1 MNYKILQE
9 NIGIKSLKDVV
20 LENKEITK
28 NEINFLLN
36 PTSEYVENPFKLKNM
51 SEGIKLFMEELEEE
65 SKIGVLVDSDVDGF
79 TSGTLVYLFLIN
91 ECQYPKEKIQIF
103 HHQKKTHGLSNDKI
117 FKEIKK
123 SDINFLIIPD
133 AGSND
138 ITQIKELLKIGK
150 RILILDHHQI
160 NDEEQNTLFS
170 DQNGNIVGVIIN
182 NQLDEYSNSFAGVGV
197 TYKFLTALTEDE
209 LIHYMDLVA
218 IGNIADSMLINDF
231 ELRYVVDKGLKNI
244 NNELIKEFIVDA
256 KLEEEDLTPTDIS
269 FNVANKINAVI
280 RYGSLQEKEDLFKAL
295 IGEEEEIEYTPRK
308 SKSNPNP
315 QTEIQT
321 LQKAM
326 VRISKSIKTKQDNA
340 KKKSVEKCK
349 QFVIENNLN
358 ENKAIVIIDEDG
370 EIIDRKITGLI
381 AMNLVSIYRKS
392 VVLLGKTKEK
402 YTGSIR
408 GYGVDSFKDILET
421 TEIVKITGH
430 NNSAGIEVEF
440 KDIPRLIKRINRAME
455 DIEVIPPCTLVDCKI
470 DLNNIKEKEM
480 QEVLNLKP
488 IWHQHC
494 AEPLFLI
501 EDLIIDSKKIRN
513 PYTTLI
519 TFNVNGIEIKKEYC
533 SGVWKKE
540 FLKEDVMKFGKP
552 TLKCDLIVKIDY
564 DNYRNKPCLSIVEA
578 ESEIVK
584 ENKKKDNIPF

>member
-103 HHQKKTHGLSNDKI
+103 HHQKKTHGLSNEKV

-182 NQLDEYSNSFAGVGV
+182 NQLDEYSSSFAGVGV

-256 KLEEEDLTPTDIS
+256 KLEEDLTPTDIS

-326 VRISKSIKTKQDNA
+326 VRISKSVKTKQDNA

-470 DLNNIKEKEM
+470 DLNNIKEREM

-540 FLKEDVMKFGKP
+540 FLKEDVVKFGKP
-552 TLKCDLIVKIDY
+552 TLKCNLIVKVDY

-578 ESEIVK
+578 ESEVIK
-584 ENKKKDNIPF
+584 DKKQGGIPF

>member
-65 SKIGVLVDSDVDGF
+65 NKIGVLVDSDVDGF
-79 TSGTLVYLFLIN
+79 TSGALVYLFLIN

-103 HHQKKTHGLSNDKI
+103 HHQKKTHGLSNEKV

-256 KLEEEDLTPTDIS
+256 KLEEDLTPTDIS

-308 SKSNPNP
+308 SKGNPNP
-315 QTEIQT
+315 QTEMQT

-326 VRISKSIKTKQDNA
+326 VRISKSVKTKQDNA

-408 GYGVDSFKDILET
+408 GYGVNSFKDILET

-470 DLNNIKEKEM
+470 DLNNIKEREM

-513 PYTTLI
+513 PYATLI

-540 FLKEDVMKFGKP
+540 FLKEDVVKFGKP
-552 TLKCDLIVKIDY
+552 TLKCNLIVKIDY
-564 DNYRNKPCLSIVEA
+564 DNYKNKPCLSIVEA

>member
-51 SEGIKLFMEELEEE
+51 SEGIRLFMEELEEE

-79 TSGTLVYLFLIN
+79 TSGALVYLFLIN

-103 HHQKKTHGLSNDKI
+103 HHQKKTHGLSNEKV

-197 TYKFLTALTEDE
+197 TYKFLTALTENE

-244 NNELIKEFIVDA
+244 NNELIKEFIIDA
-256 KLEEEDLTPTDIS
+256 KLEEDLTPTDIS

-326 VRISKSIKTKQDNA
+326 VRISKSVKTKQDNA

-370 EIIDRKITGLI
+370 ELIDRKITGLI

-440 KDIPRLIKRINRAME
+440 KDIPRLIKRINRVME

-470 DLNNIKEKEM
+470 DINNIREKEM

-488 IWHQHC
+488 LWHQHC

-540 FLKEDVMKFGKP
+540 FLKEDVVKFGKP

>member
-1 MNYKILQE
+1 LNYKILQE

-79 TSGTLVYLFLIN
+79 TSGALVYLFLIN

-103 HHQKKTHGLSNDKI
+103 HHQKKTHGLSNEKL

-138 ITQIKELLKIGK
+138 IIQIKELLKIGK

-160 NDEEQNTLFS
+160 NDGEQNTLFS

-182 NQLDEYSNSFAGVGV
+182 NQLDEYSSSFAGVGV

-256 KLEEEDLTPTDIS
+256 KLEEDLTPTDIS

-494 AEPLFLI
+494 TEPLFLI

-513 PYTTLI
+513 PYATLI

-533 SGVWKKE
+533 SGVWKRE
-540 FLKEDVMKFGKP
+540 FLKEDVVKFGKP
-552 TLKCDLIVKIDY
+552 TLKCNLIVKIDY
-564 DNYRNKPCLSIVEA
+564 DNYKNKPCLSIVEA
-578 ESEIVK
+578 ESEVIK
-584 ENKKKDNIPF
+584 DKKQDSIPF

>member
-65 SKIGVLVDSDVDGF
+65 NKIGVLVDSDVDGF
-79 TSGTLVYLFLIN
+79 TSGALVYLFLIN

-103 HHQKKTHGLSNDKI
+103 HHQKKTHGLSNEKV

-256 KLEEEDLTPTDIS
+256 KLEEDLTPTDIS

-308 SKSNPNP
+308 SKGNPNP
-315 QTEIQT
+315 QTEMQT

-326 VRISKSIKTKQDNA
+326 VRISKSVKTKQDNA

-408 GYGVDSFKDILET
+408 GYGVNSFKDILET

-470 DLNNIKEKEM
+470 DLNNIKEREM

-513 PYTTLI
+513 PYATLI

-552 TLKCDLIVKIDY
+552 TLKCNLIVKIDY

-578 ESEIVK
+578 ESEVIK
-584 ENKKKDNIPF
+584 DKKQDSIPF

>member
-51 SEGIKLFMEELEEE
+51 SEGIKLFMEELEKE

-79 TSGTLVYLFLIN
+79 TSGALVYLFLIN

-103 HHQKKTHGLSNDKI
+103 HHQKKTHGLSNEKV

-256 KLEEEDLTPTDIS
+256 KLEEDLTPTDIS

-326 VRISKSIKTKQDNA
+326 VRISKSVKTKQDNA

-470 DLNNIKEKEM
+470 DLNNIKEREM

-494 AEPLFLI
+494 PEPLFLI

-540 FLKEDVMKFGKP
+540 FLKEDVVKFGKP
-552 TLKCDLIVKIDY
+552 TLKCNLIVKIDY

-578 ESEIVK
+578 ESEVIK
-584 ENKKKDNIPF
+584 DKKQGDIPF

>member
-79 TSGTLVYLFLIN
+79 TSGALVYLFLIN

-103 HHQKKTHGLSNDKI
+103 HHQKKTHGLSNEKV

-256 KLEEEDLTPTDIS
+256 KLEEDLTPTDIS

-488 IWHQHC
+488 LWHQHC

-513 PYTTLI
+513 PYATLI

-540 FLKEDVMKFGKP
+540 FLKEDVVKFGKP
-552 TLKCDLIVKIDY
+552 TLKCNLIVKVDY

-578 ESEIVK
+578 ESEVIK
-584 ENKKKDNIPF
+584 DKKQGGIPF

>member
-9 NIGIKSLKDVV
+9 NIGIKTLKDII
-20 LENKEITK
+20 LENREITK
-28 NEINFLLN
+28 NEANFLLN

-51 SEGIKLFMEELEEE
+51 SEGIQLFIEELDNE
-65 SKIGVLVDSDVDGF
+65 SNIGLLVDSDNDGYC
-79 TSGTLVYLFLIN
+79 SSALMYLFLIN
-91 ECQYPKEKIQIF
+91 ECSYPKEKIQIF
-103 HHQKKTHGLSNDKI
+103 HHQKKTHGLSDDKV

-123 SDINFLIIPD
+123 SDVNFMIIPD

-138 ITQIKELLKIGK
+138 IEQIKDLLKLGK
-150 RILILDHHQI
+150 KVLILDHHQI
-160 NDEEQNTLFS
+160 NDDEQNTKFA
-170 DQNGNIVGVIIN
+170 DQEGNIIGVIIN
-182 NQLDEYSNSFAGVGV
+182 NQLDEYSTDLAGTGV
-197 TYKFLTALTEDE
+197 VYKFLVALTENE
-209 LIHYMDLVA
+209 LEHYMDLVGIA
-218 IGNIADSMLINDF
+218 NIADSMYLNSF
-231 ELRYVVDKGLKNI
+231 ESRYIVDKGLKNI
-244 NNELIKEFIVDA
+244 NNELMKELIENA
-256 KLEEEDLTPTDIS
+256 KLEGNLTPTDIS
-269 FNVANKINAVI
+269 FNVSNYINAVI
-280 RYGSLQEKEDLFKAL
+280 RFGTMEEKENLFRAL

-308 SKSNPNP
+308 SKNNPNP

-326 VRISKSIKTKQDNA
+326 VRISKSIKSKQDTA

-349 QFVIENNLN
+349 QFISENGLD
-358 ENKAIVIIDEDG
+358 KYKTIVLIDEDN
-370 EIIDRKITGLI
+370 ELIDRKITGLI
-381 AMNLVSIYRKS
+381 AMNLVSIYKKS
-392 VVLLGKTKEK
+392 VVLLGRTKEK
-402 YTGSIR
+402 YTGSMR
-408 GYGVDSFKDILET
+408 GFGVENFKEILES
-421 TEIVKITGH
+421 TEIVKVTGH
-430 NNSAGIEVEF
+430 NNSAGVEVEF

-455 DIEVIPPCTLVDCKI
+455 EVEVIPPCTLVDCKI
-470 DLNNIKEKEM
+470 NIDNIKEKEM

-501 EDLIIDSKKIRN
+501 EGLIIDSKKIRN

-540 FLKEDVMKFGKP
+540 FLKEDVVKFGKP
-552 TLKCDLIVKIDY
+552 TLKCNLIVKIDY

>member
-79 TSGTLVYLFLIN
+79 TSGALVYLFLIN

-103 HHQKKTHGLSNDKI
+103 HHQKKTHGLSNEKV

-256 KLEEEDLTPTDIS
+256 KLEEDLTPTDIS

-308 SKSNPNP
+308 SKNNPNP
-315 QTEIQT
+315 QTEVQT

-326 VRISKSIKTKQDNA
+326 VRISKSVKTKQDNA

-349 QFVIENNLN
+349 QFVTENNLN

-370 EIIDRKITGLI
+370 ELIDRKITGLI

-513 PYTTLI
+513 PYATLI

-540 FLKEDVMKFGKP
+540 FLKEDVVKFGKP
-552 TLKCDLIVKIDY
+552 TLKCNLIVKVDY

-578 ESEIVK
+578 ESEVIK
-584 ENKKKDNIPF
+584 DKKQGGIPF

>member
-28 NEINFLLN
+28 NEVNFLLN

-79 TSGTLVYLFLIN
+79 TSGALVYLFLIN

-103 HHQKKTHGLSNDKI
+103 HHQKKTHGLSNEKI

-123 SDINFLIIPD
+123 SDINFLIVPD

-160 NDEEQNTLFS
+160 NDEEQNTLFG

-256 KLEEEDLTPTDIS
+256 KLEEDLTPTDIS

-308 SKSNPNP
+308 SKNNPNP

-370 EIIDRKITGLI
+370 ELIDRKITGLI

-470 DLNNIKEKEM
+470 DINNIREKEM

-513 PYTTLI
+513 PYATLI

-533 SGVWKKE
+533 SGVWKRE
-540 FLKEDVMKFGKP
+540 FLKEDVVKFGKP
-552 TLKCDLIVKIDY
+552 TLKCNLIVKIDY

-578 ESEIVK
+578 ESEVIK
-584 ENKKKDNIPF
+584 DKKQGNIPF

>member
-51 SEGIKLFMEELEEE
+51 SEGIKLFIEELEEE

-79 TSGTLVYLFLIN
+79 TSGALVYLFLIN

-182 NQLDEYSNSFAGVGV
+182 NQLDEYSSSFAGVGV

-256 KLEEEDLTPTDIS
+256 KLEEDLTPTDIS

-308 SKSNPNP
+308 SKNNPNP

-370 EIIDRKITGLI
+370 ELIDRKITGLI

-430 NNSAGIEVEF
+430 NNSAGVEVEF

-494 AEPLFLI
+494 TEPLFLI

-513 PYTTLI
+513 PYATLI
-519 TFNVNGIEIKKEYC
+519 TFNANGIEIKKEYC
-533 SGVWKKE
+533 SGVWKRE
-540 FLKEDVMKFGKP
+540 FLKEDVVKFGKP
-552 TLKCDLIVKIDY
+552 TLKCNLIVKIDY

-578 ESEIVK
+578 ESEVIK
-584 ENKKKDNIPF
+584 DKKQGDIPF

>member
-79 TSGTLVYLFLIN
+79 TSGALVYLFLIN

-103 HHQKKTHGLSNDKI
+103 HHQKKTHGLSNEKV

-256 KLEEEDLTPTDIS
+256 KLEEDLTPTDIS

-455 DIEVIPPCTLVDCKI
+455 EVEVIPPCTLVDCKI
-470 DLNNIKEKEM
+470 DLNNIKEREM

-513 PYTTLI
+513 PYATLI

-540 FLKEDVMKFGKP
+540 FLKEDVVKFGKP
-552 TLKCDLIVKIDY
+552 TLKCNLIVKVDY

-578 ESEIVK
+578 ESEVIK
-584 ENKKKDNIPF
+584 DKKQGDIPF

>member
-9 NIGIKSLKDVV
+9 NIGIKTLKDIV
-20 LENKEITK
+20 LENREITK
-28 NEINFLLN
+28 NEANFLLN

-51 SEGIKLFMEELEEE
+51 SEGIQLFMEELDNE
-65 SKIGVLVDSDVDGF
+65 SNIGLLVDSDNDGYA
-79 TSGTLVYLFLIN
+79 SSALMYLFLIN
-91 ECQYPKEKIQIF
+91 ECSYPKEKIQIF
-103 HHQKKTHGLSNDKI
+103 HHQKKTHGLSDDKV

-123 SDINFLIIPD
+123 SDVNLMIIPD

-138 ITQIKELLKIGK
+138 IEQIKDLLKLGK
-150 RILILDHHQI
+150 KVLILDHHQI
-160 NDEEQNTLFS
+160 NDDEQNTKFV
-170 DQNGNIVGVIIN
+170 DQEGNIIGVIIN
-182 NQLDEYSNSFAGVGV
+182 NQLDEYSTDLAGTGV
-197 TYKFLTALTEDE
+197 VYKFLVALTENE
-209 LIHYMDLVA
+209 LEHYMDLVA
-218 IGNIADSMLINDF
+218 IANIADSMYLNSF
-231 ELRYVVDKGLKNI
+231 ESRYIVDKGLKNI
-244 NNELIKEFIVDA
+244 NNELMKELIENA
-256 KLEEEDLTPTDIS
+256 KLEGDLIPTDIS
-269 FNVANKINAVI
+269 FNVSNYINAVI
-280 RYGSLQEKEDLFKAL
+280 RFGTIQEKENLFRAL

-308 SKSNPNP
+308 SRNNPNP

-326 VRISKSIKTKQDNA
+326 VRISKSIKSKQDTA

-349 QFVIENNLN
+349 QFISENGLD
-358 ENKAIVIIDEDG
+358 KYKTIVLIDEDN
-370 EIIDRKITGLI
+370 ELIDRRITGLI
-381 AMNLVSIYRKS
+381 AMNLVSVYKKS
-392 VVLLGKTKEK
+392 VVLLGRTKEK
-402 YTGSIR
+402 YTGSMR
-408 GYGVDSFKDILET
+408 GFGVENFKGILES
-421 TEIVKITGH
+421 TEIVKVTGH
-430 NNSAGIEVEF
+430 NNSAGVEVEF

-470 DLNNIKEKEM
+470 DINNIREKEM

-501 EDLIIDSKKIRN
+501 EELIIDSKKIRN

-540 FLKEDVMKFGKP
+540 FLKEDVVKFGKP
-552 TLKCDLIVKIDY
+552 TLKCNLIVKIDF

-578 ESEIVK
+578 ESEVIK
-584 ENKKKDNIPF
+584 DKKQGDIPF

>member
-1 MNYKILQE
+1 MLNYKILQE

-79 TSGTLVYLFLIN
+79 TSGALVYLFLIN

-123 SDINFLIIPD
+123 SDINFLIVPD

-160 NDEEQNTLFS
+160 NDEEQNTLFG

-256 KLEEEDLTPTDIS
+256 KLEEDLTPTDIS

-308 SKSNPNP
+308 SKNNPNP

-370 EIIDRKITGLI
+370 ELIDRKITGLI

-402 YTGSIR
+402 YTGSMR
-408 GYGVDSFKDILET
+408 GFGVENFKEILES
-421 TEIVKITGH
+421 TEIVKVTGH
-430 NNSAGIEVEF
+430 NNSAGVETET
-440 KDIPRLIKRINRAME
+440 KDIPRLIKRINKAME

-470 DLNNIKEKEM
+470 DINNIREKEM

-488 IWHQHC
+488 LWHQHC

-533 SGVWKKE
+533 SGVWKRE
-540 FLKEDVMKFGKP
+540 FLKEDVVKFGKP
-552 TLKCDLIVKIDY
+552 TLKCNLIVKIDY

-578 ESEIVK
+578 ESEVIK
-584 ENKKKDNIPF
+584 DKKQGNIPF